1 MTNLGDIGGAVV
13 TIDHPTLFTQ
23 HGTEAIDLHDARSM
37 FLGVRYERNPME
49 LIRLDLFGYIHQE
62 TNKGPTFWIGE
73 KLTKEVASD
82 INSI

>member
-49 LIRLDLFGYIHQE
+49 LIRLDLFIDSSG
-62 TNKGPTFWIGE
+62 NKQRPNFW
-73 KLTKEVASD
+73 
-82 INSI
+82 NW